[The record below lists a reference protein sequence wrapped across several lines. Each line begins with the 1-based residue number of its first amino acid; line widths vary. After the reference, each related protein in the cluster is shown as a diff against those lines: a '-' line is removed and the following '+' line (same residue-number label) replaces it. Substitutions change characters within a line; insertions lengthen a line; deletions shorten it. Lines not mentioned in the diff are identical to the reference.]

1 MMQTVSVP
9 QMPYTGKRKMIS
21 NDNMINPII
30 VIGERPAK
38 RICAHSTS
46 LKAVDVLA
54 NTISVIKTTGQLA
67 RMNTNSV
74 RVYLKDK
81 LRPAIDEIEH
91 ILPETDGKLEED
103 LNDVLKQA
111 CDCEKFSMVHIAEE
125 VPQPVPVVTP
135 IVESVTDVTDWPDD
149 ASDTEQDYYEVD
161 VNYDDLCGDL
171 DPFGVDEIADAITE
185 YIETETGMDV
195 KPVLVTVNLPDWL
208 HVDLWDDVLRE
219 LMTRYTEVDI
229 DHFSSSDDCSVFT
242 IVCM

>member
-1 MMQTVSVP
+1 MMQTVAVP
-9 QMPYTGKRKMIS
+9 QMPYNGKRKMIH
-21 NDNMINPII
+21 NDNVMVNPI
-30 VIGERPAK
+30 VVTAERPTK

-46 LKAVDVLA
+46 LRAVDVLA

-91 ILPETDGKLEED
+91 ILPDTGGKLEED
-103 LNDVLKQA
+103 LNDALTQA
-111 CDCEKFSMVHIAEE
+111 WECEKFSVIHIAEE
-125 VPQPVPVVTP
+125 TPVPVVATV
-135 IVESVTDVTDWPDD
+135 VESITDVTDCPDD

-161 VNYDDLCGDL
+161 VNFDDLCGDL
-171 DPFGVDEIADAITE
+171 DPFDVDEIADAISE
-185 YIETETGMDV
+185 YIENETGMEV
-195 KPVLVTVNLPDWL
+195 KPILVTVTLPDWL
-208 HVDLWDDVLRE
+208 HIDIWNDMLRE
-219 LMTRYTEVDI
+219 LITRYTEVEI